1 MKNKLN
7 FKFNIQL
14 FSAIT
19 AVAVTEAIKDCKTPE
34 EIKSKL
40 ESLGIV
46 KIQEKEVVKEHTKES
61 VQAFLSQNKEFADTL
76 YNSNVKNF
84 LAEKLGK
91 KAEEI
96 TDEDVNQEI
105 VSKKSLETEQ
115 EKYKKAIT
123 EQAVKGILGDNA
135 DLLFP
140 HVKFDTLEIQD
151 DFSIKGLDKEVK
163 RLKEKFPAQFEVVD
177 DAEPGKGTGKKGKE
191 VKETLEDLKKKAEET
206 GNHEDRIKYNRAL
219 AEQEGGNE

>member
-1 MKNKLN
+1 MKNKLD

-34 EIKSKL
+34 EITTKL
-40 ESLGIV
+40 ESLGVV

-61 VQAFLSQNKEFADTL
+61 VQAFMTQNKEFTDGL
-76 YNSNVKNF
+76 YNSNIKHF
-84 LAEKLGK
+84 LASKLGK
-91 KAEEI
+91 KVEEI
-96 TDEDVNQEI
+96 TEEDINQEL

-123 EQAVKGILGDNA
+123 EQAVKGVLGDNA

-140 HVKFDTLEIQD
+140 HVKFDALEIQD
-151 DFSIKGLDKEVK
+151 DFSVKGLEEEVK
-163 RLKEKFPAQFEVVD
+163 RLKEKFPTQFEIKD
-177 DAEPGKGTGKKGKE
+177 DTQPGDGTGKKGKE
-191 VKETLEDLKKKAEET
+191 TKETLKELEEKAKT
-206 GNHEDRIKYNRAL
+206 GSYEDRIKYNRAL

>member
-1 MKNKLN
+1 MKNKSN

-19 AVAVTEAIKDCKTPE
+19 AVAVSEAIKDCKTPE
-34 EIKSKL
+34 EITAKL
-40 ESLGIV
+40 ESLGVV

-61 VQAFLSQNKEFADTL
+61 VQAFMTQNKEFTDEL
-76 YNSNVKNF
+76 YNSNIKHF
-84 LAEKLGK
+84 LASKLGK
-91 KAEEI
+91 KVEEV
-96 TDEDVNQEI
+96 TEEDVTQEL

-123 EQAVKGILGDNA
+123 EQAVKGVLEDNA

-140 HVKFDTLEIQD
+140 HVKFNTLEIQD
-151 DFSIKGLDKEVK
+151 DFSIKGLDEEVK
-163 RLKEKFPAQFEVVD
+163 RLKEKFPTQFEIVD
-177 DAEPGKGTGKKGKE
+177 DTQPGKGTGKKGKE
-191 VKETLEDLKKKAEET
+191 PKETLKELEEKAKT
-206 GNHEDRIKYNRAL
+206 GSYEDRIKYNRAL

>member
-1 MKNKLN
+1 MKNKSN

-19 AVAVTEAIKDCKTPE
+19 AVAVSEAIKDCKTPE
-34 EIKSKL
+34 EITAKL
-40 ESLGIV
+40 EGLGVV

-61 VQAFLSQNKEFADTL
+61 VQAFMTQNKEFTDGL
-76 YNSNVKNF
+76 YNSNIKHF
-84 LAEKLGK
+84 LATKLGK
-91 KAEEI
+91 KVEEI
-96 TDEDVNQEI
+96 TEEDVTQEL

-123 EQAVKGILGDNA
+123 EQAVKGVLGDNA

-140 HVKFDTLEIQD
+140 HVKFSTLEIQD
-151 DFSIKGLDKEVK
+151 DFSIKGLDEEVK
-163 RLKEKFPAQFEVVD
+163 RLKEKFPTQFEIVD
-177 DAEPGKGTGKKGKE
+177 DTQPGKGTGKKGKE
-191 VKETLEDLKKKAEET
+191 PKETLKELEEKAKT
-206 GNHEDRIKYNRAL
+206 GSYEDRIKYNRAL